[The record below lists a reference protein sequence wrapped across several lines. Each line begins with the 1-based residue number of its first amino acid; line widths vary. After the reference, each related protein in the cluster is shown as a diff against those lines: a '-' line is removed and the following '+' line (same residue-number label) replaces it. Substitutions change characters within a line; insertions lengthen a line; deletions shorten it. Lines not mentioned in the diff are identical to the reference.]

1 MKRYM
6 SLALL
11 LAFVALLPGV
21 TIAQQQSAGAA
32 VTQTGARGDAAL
44 RCDSSTTGTAA
55 NIHTLQN
62 PGAGLSNYVTYIG
75 NWGAVS
81 GSVVTATPAQLTA
94 TGFTGTTTAGW
105 MPMNTA
111 TTGTLVTGGLGG
123 GAMVFNPPIKGNANT
138 AQTLA
143 PGPVISGITS
153 ILQVCYYPAP

>member
-1 MKRYM
+1 MKRYISILLGLM
-6 SLALL
+6 LLALI
-11 LAFVALLPGV
+11 PGAA
-21 TIAQQQSAGAA
+21 IAQQQGPGAA
-32 VTQTGARGDAAL
+32 VTQTGSRGDAAL

-81 GSVVTATPAQLTA
+81 GSVVTATPAQLSA

-105 MPMNTA
+105 MPVNTA
-111 TTGTLVTGGLGG
+111 TTATLVTGGLGG

-143 PGPVISGITS
+143 PGPVISGITN